1 MSIELRIVQNIKE
14 DIVHLE
20 DYKMLAPN
28 GLSERTLNN
37 FKYIISEAAFGGDVA
52 YDQFCD
58 NGGIEIA
65 ALLYC
70 EVMECR
76 KIIAELGRKV
86 GEQHSNRDS

>member
-14 DIVHLE
+14 DIVRLE
-20 DYKMLAPN
+20 DYTMLAPN

-37 FKYIISEAAFGGDVA
+37 FKHIISEAAFGGDVA

-70 EVMECR
+70 EVLRLKGLYEIVDCIDR
-76 KIIAELGRKV
+76 SVL
-86 GEQHSNRDS
+86 